1 MLLLLLLTR
10 LLPPPSLW
18 PPTLGERGQGRARAR
33 AREKTREKGREGRL
47 LQAGEG
53 SRAPRRR
60 RRRRSKHESRSA
72 GQEVAGVQDPAG
84 DRFI

>member
-10 LLPPPSLW
+10 LLRPPSLW
-18 PPTLGERGQGRARAR
+18 PPTLGESGQGRMRAR
-33 AREKTREKGREGRL
+33 AREKTMEKGREGKL
-47 LQAGEG
+47 LQAREG

-60 RRRRSKHESRSA
+60 RRRRSKQDARSV